1 MKSLFALVAFILLS
15 MRSLPVSQESTQLPT
30 LDLLGFWN
38 MLVQVFEQVSTFSG
52 SVQEAWL
59 WLMNQLPASTVLWFT
74 LGIFS
79 TVGYGLAT
87 LSAKVCKIL
96 MVVFWA
102 IFFIFLVKA
111 GLHL

>member
-1 MKSLFALVAFILLS
+1 MKTLLALVVSLLLG
-15 MRSLPVSQESTQLPT
+15 MRSVPVQESPQLPT

-38 MLVQVFEQVSTFSG
+38 MLVQLFEQVSSLSG
-52 SVQEAWL
+52 FVREAWV

-79 TVGYGLAT
+79 TVGYALAMM
-87 LSAKVCKIL
+87 SAKVCKIL

-102 IFFIFLVKA
+102 IFFIFLIKA